1 MAMARIPWR
10 WALATAASVLV
21 CSIDAAPALA
31 QNAPLLPP
39 QQDTET
45 APMPRPM
52 AATPSL
58 PALDLPP
65 APRGCPAPEQVLQGP
80 LASEGRSPPQ
90 LKPGPVQEG
99 DVPLAIN
106 LPTAL
111 QLADARPLLIAAA
124 QASLQLALAQWQ
136 HTRVLWIPHL
146 NVGGS
151 YLGHAGGS
159 AGNLGPEFINGR
171 DQLMIGGGVYAIY
184 AITDAIFTP
193 LYQRQILRAR
203 EADVQTARN
212 DALLNVAEAYFNVQ
226 QERGRLA
233 GMLDVQEKSQRLVG
247 AIRKLSPELTSPIEV
262 NRAQTQLADIEREAA
277 LRYQDWRV
285 VSADLTRELRLNPIT
300 VVEPLEPPELQ
311 VTLIS
316 PREPVDALAVIG
328 LTSRPELA
336 SHQALVQAT
345 LARLRQERMRPL
357 IPSLILAGNPIPVA
371 PYGNLMFGGPISAA
385 TTTLRRFASIPTSS
399 SIGNWK
405 TSASAMPPWSA
416 SARPTA
422 SAPWSNCSAF
432 RTGWPPRSFRLMPAF
447 NPPSSGSNERKPR
460 SSKRRSLSPA
470 ISRPFARPPT
480 SAAGSFLSIARWKR
494 WIRCGRW
501 NALTRTTLSA
511 SAITTRPSSNSTG
524 RWAIRPAFWPASAT
538 TTATFAR
545 SMPRVRRRWPRSTL
559 RRLAN
564 AAAPDTHARRGD
576 LHRFDEAPSIKNH
589 FGDRQCKLC
598 ASS

>member
-1 MAMARIPWR
+1 MERWKGCTVVVDCNGVDSSIREVMAMARIPWR

-371 PYGNLMFGGPISAA
+371 PYGNLMFGG
-385 TTTLRRFASIPTSS
+385 F
-399 SIGNWK
+399 
-405 TSASAMPPWSA
+405 WSDFSGHNNPA
-416 SARPTA
+416 
-422 SAPWSNCSAF
+422 AF
-432 RTGWPPRSFRLMPAF
+432 RFDPNVQLYWQLENFGFGNAALVRERQADRQRALVELFRVQDRVAAEVVQAHARVQSAVIRVERAETEVKQAQITFAGNLTAIRQTTDFGGRLILVNRPLEAVDSLRQVERAYQNYFVSVGDYNKAQFQLYRALGYPAGILACQR
-447 NPPSSGSNERKPR
+447 NNNGDIRPVD
-460 SSKRRSLSPA
+460 A
-470 ISRPFARPPT
+470 SRPPQMAPVNAPPPCQ
-480 SAAGSFLSIARWKR
+480 
-494 WIRCGRW
+494 RCG
-501 NALTRTTLSA
+501 
-511 SAITTRPSSNSTG
+511 P
-524 RWAIRPAFWPASAT
+524 
-538 TTATFAR
+538 
-545 SMPRVRRRWPRSTL
+545 
-559 RRLAN
+559 
-564 AAAPDTHARRGD
+564 
-576 LHRFDEAPSIKNH
+576 
-589 FGDRQCKLC
+589 
-598 ASS
+598 